1 MQYAA
6 ECKKID
12 TTTQSL
18 FGDDNPSKMEKLQSA
33 HKHYALD
40 LAQNSNQGNLKARV
54 EDEGK
59 WNPEEVK
66 NEILSQKR
74 IVIKSDKTT
83 SVIISEFKA
92 RSKGWVKR
100 IIDILAPLLPK
111 SVSTRLG
118 DVAISNGS
126 IRSALRHS
134 SGELKVQVL
143 PQLEEI
149 LFDSVQISEKPL
161 TREDGLLSYPIARA
175 IEWDGV
181 PYIMTSVILEDKN
194 GKRFYDHALSKIE
207 KGKLIWH
214 LNKSLNRGSDASK
227 SLPFNIRDKRI
238 FSLLQEK
245 IQKIR
250 ILVLST
256 RAIRKSLK
264 PLTTSTVNFTNA
276 IRTATKKLMRKLRSL
291 WGLKICRLNCRL
303 QLLL

>member
-1 MQYAA
+1 MRLFEENQKSQSGISGVLTQYAS

-12 TTTQSL
+12 TTTQAL
-18 FGDDNPSKMEKLQSA
+18 FADDNPSKLEKLQSA
-33 HKHYALD
+33 YNHYALD
-40 LAQNSNQGNLKARV
+40 LAQNPNQGNLKARV
-54 EDEGK
+54 VGERK

-83 SVIISEFKA
+83 SAIISEFKA

-149 LFDSVQISEKPL
+149 ISDSIPITENAVI
-161 TREDGLLSYPIARA
+161 RNDGQLSYPIARA

-227 SLPFNIRDKRI
+227 SLPFNMRDKRI

-256 RAIRKSLK
+256 RAVRLSLK
-264 PLTTSTVNFTNA
+264 LLTASTANFMNA
-276 IRTATKKLMRKLRSL
+276 IRMETKKLTKRR
-291 WGLKICRLNCRL
+291 
-303 QLLL
+303 